1 MNNERLYQVIL
12 GPHIS
17 EKANVAAETRN
28 QYVFKVRTDANK
40 LEIKKA
46 IELLLGVKVE
56 AINTVLIKGKTKGL
70 GRTPGRRA
78 DVKKAY
84 VTLPAGTEIQLADVA
99 E

>member
-28 QYVFKVRTDANK
+28 QYVFKVRTDATK

-46 IELLLGVKVE
+46 VEMLLGVKAE
-56 AINTVLIKGKTKGL
+56 AINTVLIKGKTKGF
-70 GRTPGRRA
+70 GRTPRPSRG
-78 DVKKAY
+78 Y
-84 VTLPAGTEIQLADVA
+84 QESLCNITGWY
-99 E
+99 

>member
-12 GPHIS
+12 GSHIS

>member
-28 QYVFKVRTDANK
+28 QYVFNVRTDATK
-40 LEIKKA
+40 LQIKKA
-46 IELLLGVKVE
+46 VEMRLVVK
-56 AINTVLIKGKTKGL
+56 
-70 GRTPGRRA
+70 
-78 DVKKAY
+78 
-84 VTLPAGTEIQLADVA
+84 A